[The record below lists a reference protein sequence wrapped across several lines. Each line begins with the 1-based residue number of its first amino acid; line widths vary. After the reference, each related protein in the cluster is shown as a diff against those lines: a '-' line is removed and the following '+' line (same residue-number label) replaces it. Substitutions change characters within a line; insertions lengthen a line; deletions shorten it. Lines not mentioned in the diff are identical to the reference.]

1 MSGEHANDGEGDNQC
16 ASHEL
21 RSVWFGVSPFDA
33 HTISGIT
40 KRLDDLP

>member
-21 RSVWFGVSPFDA
+21 KGVWFGVSPVCP
-33 HTISGIT
+33 HLLGNPS
-40 KRLDDLP
+40 LC